1 MRKKKGPAARR
12 LGTLSA
18 RIREGDAFGEG
29 RTTSCTI
36 LGTLSARI
44 RESDTFGEEER
55 LAAPFLG
62 RFQHASEERVTP
74 NGKEINNHTKGNP
87 GGRSEII
94 FWNVRGC
101 SRTIERRI
109 SVTTTPLRGRFLNQP
124 YR

>member
-1 MRKKKGPAARR
+1 MKTMFRKESPDDVGLTWMIEALRA
-12 LGTLSA
+12 
-18 RIREGDAFGEG
+18 
-29 RTTSCTI
+29 
-36 LGTLSARI
+36 ARI
-44 RESDTFGEEER
+44 RESNAFGDEER
-55 LAAPFLG
+55 PAAPFLG

-109 SVTTTPLRGRFLNQP
+109 SGTTTPLRGRFLNQP
-124 YR
+124 LRGLPEQLHY